1 MGVIYSITPDLLK
14 KFRQPFGVLLK
25 GTFSENIK
33 QLNAIVNKEK
43 PQKIVSVGDVVS
55 KNLHKYGLS
64 PQLSITDSRSLR
76 RRVKP
81 AIFPQKRV
89 FHAKNPAGTITEEA
103 IKTIQE
109 ALLANTQTHVIV
121 DGEEDLLTLVVVLY
135 ASKNTLVI
143 YGQPHEGIVVVK
155 VTSEKKT
162 EARTI
167 LEAMAC
173 SKS

>member
-14 KFRQPFGVLLK
+14 KFRRPFGVLLK

>member
-14 KFRQPFGVLLK
+14 KFRLPFGVLLK

-33 QLNAIVNKEK
+33 QLNTIVNKEK

-81 AIFPQKRV
+81 ATFPQKRV

-109 ALLANTQTHVIV
+109 ALLGNTQTHVIV

>member
-1 MGVIYSITPDLLK
+1 
-14 KFRQPFGVLLK
+14 
-25 GTFSENIK
+25 
-33 QLNAIVNKEK
+33 
-43 PQKIVSVGDVVS
+43 
-55 KNLHKYGLS
+55 
-64 PQLSITDSRSLR
+64 LSITDSRSLR
-76 RRVKP
+76 RHVKP
-81 AIFPQKRV
+81 ATFPQKRV

-155 VTSEKKT
+155 VTPEKKT

>member
-1 MGVIYSITPDLLK
+1 MGIIYTITPDLLE
-14 KFRQPFGVLLK
+14 KFRRPFGVLLK

-43 PQKIVSVGDVVS
+43 PRKIVSVGDVVS

-64 PQLSITDSRSLR
+64 PQLSITDNRSLR

-89 FHAKNPAGTITEEA
+89 FHAKNLAGTITEEA

-109 ALLANTQTHVIV
+109 ALHANTQAHIIV
-121 DGEEDLLTLVVVLY
+121 DGEEDLLALIVVLY
-135 ASKNTLVI
+135 ASENSIVI

-155 VTSEKKT
+155 VTAEKKS
-162 EARTI
+162 EARAI
-167 LEAMAC
+167 LGAMAC